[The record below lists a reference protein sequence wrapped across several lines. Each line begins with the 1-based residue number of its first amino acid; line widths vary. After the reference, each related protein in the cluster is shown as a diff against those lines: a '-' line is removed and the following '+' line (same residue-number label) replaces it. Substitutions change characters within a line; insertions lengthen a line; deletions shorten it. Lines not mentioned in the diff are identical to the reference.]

1 MRWRWLLRPNSLS
14 GVNPDDGLGPVEM
27 LVSLLRPKTVESKII
42 SGAGEWSVR
51 EPRYADPAFCLMLE
65 GSCVLRLDGYHPIE
79 LHAGDFMLLTDMPE
93 FVMSSG
99 HGAMSTVLAAG
110 PVNGVARHGDPDGP
124 ASMRML
130 GGYFRFERE
139 NAPLLAPLLPRI
151 VLVRHDEPRAS
162 RLSRIVALIS
172 EETVSA
178 APSELILVRLV
189 EVLLVEAMRLRAAPV
204 EGVERGLVAGL
215 DDPVLAPALRAM
227 HTDIAFGWTVE
238 RLARAAGV
246 SRAVFA
252 ERFSRT
258 MGVPPMQYLVQWRMA
273 LAKEMLRT
281 EDVSMAEVAR
291 RTGYL
296 SASAFT
302 TAFTRMT
309 GISPSAFARASV

>member
-1 MRWRWLLRPNSLS
+1 MRWRWLLPPNSLW
-14 GVNPDDGLGPVEM
+14 GVNPDDGLGPVET

-51 EPRYADPAFCLMLE
+51 EARYADPAFCVMLE
-65 GSCVLRLDGYHPIE
+65 GTCLLRLDDHEPIE
-79 LHAGDFMLLTDMPE
+79 LHDGDFMLLTDMPG

-99 HGAMSTVLAAG
+99 HGAIPTVRAVQ
-110 PVNGVARHGDPDGP
+110 PVNGEARHGDPNG
-124 ASMRML
+124 AATMRML
-130 GGYFRFERE
+130 GGYFRFEPE
-139 NAPLLAPLLPRI
+139 NAALLAPLLPEI
-151 VLVRHDEPRAS
+151 VLVRRDDPRAS
-162 RLSRIVALIS
+162 RLRRIVSLIG
-172 EETVSA
+172 EETESL
-178 APSELILVRLV
+178 APCDLILVRLV

-204 EGVERGLVAGL
+204 EGVERGLLAGL
-215 DDPVLAPALRAM
+215 DDPLLAPALRAM
-227 HTDIAFGWTVE
+227 HADIAFGWTVE

-258 MGVPPMQYLVQWRMA
+258 MGMPPMQYLTQWRMA
-273 LAKEMLRT
+273 LAKDMLRI

-309 GISPSAFARASV
+309 GSSPSAFARASG

>member
-1 MRWRWLLRPNSLS
+1 
-14 GVNPDDGLGPVEM
+14 VNPDDGLGPVET

-51 EPRYADPAFCLMLE
+51 EARYADPAFCVMLQ
-65 GSCVLRLDGYHPIE
+65 GTCVLRLDGHEPLE
-79 LHAGDFMLLTDMPE
+79 LHGGDFMLLTNMPA

-99 HGAMSTVLAAG
+99 HDAIPAG
-110 PVNGVARHGDPDGP
+110 PAVEPVNGEARYGDRDAP
-124 ASMRML
+124 ATMRML
-130 GGYFRFERE
+130 GGYFRFDPE
-139 NAPLLAPLLPRI
+139 NAALLATLLPEI
-151 VLVRHDEPRAS
+151 VLVRRYDARAS
-162 RLSRIVALIS
+162 RLSRIVELIG
-172 EETVSA
+172 EETESV
-178 APSELILVRLV
+178 APCDLILVRLV
-189 EVLLVEAMRLRAAPV
+189 EVLLVEAMRLRSAPV
-204 EGVERGLVAGL
+204 VGVERGLVAGL

-227 HTDIAFGWTVE
+227 HEDLAFGWTVE

-258 MGVPPMQYLVQWRMA
+258 MGMPPMQYLAQWRMA
-273 LAKEMLRT
+273 LAKNMLRT

-309 GISPSAFARASV
+309 GSSPSAFARALG